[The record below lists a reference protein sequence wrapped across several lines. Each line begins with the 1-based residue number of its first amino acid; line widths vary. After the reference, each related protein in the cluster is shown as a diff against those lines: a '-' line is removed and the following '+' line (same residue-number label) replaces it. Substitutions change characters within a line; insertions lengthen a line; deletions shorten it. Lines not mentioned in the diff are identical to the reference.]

1 MQILFLG
8 APGAGKGTQCKRLA
22 PELSLAHLSS
32 GDLLREAVKNGT
44 EAGKQA
50 KSYMDQGVL
59 VPDDV
64 LIAMFRDK
72 LSAPECAK
80 GFILDGFPRN
90 LAQAEA
96 LDKLLADL
104 KKDMSVVLN
113 IDVDDNL
120 LTERIAGR
128 FSCSNK
134 DCATPYHRSF
144 MKPKVEG
151 KCDKCGSELTQRS
164 DDKVE
169 LVAARLKTYYE
180 QTQPLIE
187 YYEKRGLVRTVDGNK
202 DADTIFSD
210 ILKALNKTDQVISST
225 SR

>member
-8 APGAGKGTQCKRLA
+8 APGAGKGTQCKRLV
-22 PELSLAHLSS
+22 PETGLIHLSS

-50 KSYMDQGVL
+50 KSFMDQGVL

-72 LSAPECAK
+72 LSSPECKK
-80 GFILDGFPRN
+80 GVILDGFPRN

-96 LDKLLADL
+96 LDKLLAELDKNL
-104 KKDMSVVLN
+104 TAVLN
-113 IDVDDNL
+113 IDVNDKL

-128 FSCSNK
+128 MSCSNK

-151 KCDKCGSELTQRS
+151 KCDKCGSELTTRS

-180 QTQPLIE
+180 QTQPLID
-187 YYEKRGLVRTVDGNK
+187 YYSKRGLVKTIDGNQ

-210 ILKALNKTDQVISST
+210 ILNALKTNAT
-225 SR
+225 R

>member
-22 PELSLAHLSS
+22 PELGLAHLSS
-32 GDLLREAVKNGT
+32 GDLLREAVKLGT
-44 EAGKQA
+44 EAGKKA
-50 KSYMDQGVL
+50 KSYMDQGIL

-64 LIAMFRDK
+64 LIAMFADK
-72 LSAPECAK
+72 LSAAECAR

-96 LDKLLADL
+96 LDKLLTDI
-104 KKDMSVVLN
+104 KKEMSVVLN
-113 IDVDDNL
+113 VDVDDNL

-128 FSCSNK
+128 MSCSNK
-134 DCATPYHRSF
+134 DCATPYHRTF

-151 KCDKCGSELTQRS
+151 KCDKCSSELTRRS

-180 QTQPLIE
+180 QTEPLIE
-187 YYEKRGLVRTVDGNK
+187 YYEKRGLLKTVNGNK
-202 DADTIFSD
+202 DPDTIFGD
-210 ILKALNKTDQVISST
+210 ILKALKKNEQVIS
-225 SR
+225 R